1 MSRLKVPRTP
11 SIRRMPIY
19 LFKLFAMQAEG
30 KTYVSCTELAQYIN
44 LELIVVRKD
53 IALTGLAG
61 HRRYGYVITELIDAI
76 KRLIGWSTRMTAT
89 IIGAGSLASALM
101 GKTRD
106 FNMSGLTIV
115 SVFDSS
121 PDKIGKVIHGH
132 LIRDIKDFPAYNRE
146 NPARLGILCVPED
159 NAQEAANLLINNGI
173 LYLWSFALTCLQVP
187 KNIIVQRE
195 VLASGLSE
203 LAAKIKQANGG
214 IIPPID

>member
-76 KRLIGWSTRMTAT
+76 KKFIGWSTRMTAT

-146 NPARLGILCVPED
+146 NPARLGIL
-159 NAQEAANLLINNGI
+159 
-173 LYLWSFALTCLQVP
+173 YLWSFALTCLQVP

-203 LAAKIKQANGG
+203 LAAKIQQANGG